1 MPSPTEDHCF
11 LSPSFAISAQL
22 EIALRYEQ
30 AGLAPRALAAYRAAF
45 EASGDTAERAG
56 ILLRVARVH
65 RTANAWEDTLRES
78 REALRLAEHAGADDI
93 AAEAMNV
100 EVGVHLLRGD
110 FRAGEELARR
120 ALVRAISPRV
130 RGMLLQNLGVI
141 AARERDFAAA
151 DRFFSDSV
159 DAFRAANYD
168 LGLAIAL
175 NNASAAARD
184 AGSADRALAFAHEA
198 TELGRRI
205 DAIDVVV
212 LAVENQAHALML
224 LGRYDEA
231 EMALGES
238 LGHFAVTGNALRQA
252 ECLEIMGALH
262 ESRNENREY
271 ALRCYRRATD
281 LAQSVGDR
289 VLVERLAA
297 HMARLGVALAPV

>member
-1 MPSPTEDHCF
+1 MPSPTDDRC
-11 LSPSFAISAQL
+11 LISPAFAISAQL

-45 EASGDTAERAG
+45 DASRDTAERAG
-56 ILLRVARVH
+56 ILLRLARVH

-78 REALRLAEHAGADDI
+78 REALRLAEEAGADDI

-110 FRAGEELARR
+110 FRTGEELANR
-120 ALVRAISPRV
+120 ALARAGSPRV

-141 AARERDFAAA
+141 AARERDFPAA
-151 DRFFSDSV
+151 DHFFSESV
-159 DAFRAANYD
+159 DAFRAASYD

-184 AGSADRALAFAHEA
+184 AGAADRALTFAREA
-198 TELGRRI
+198 AELGRRI
-205 DAIDVVV
+205 DAIDVLV

-231 EMALGES
+231 ETALGES

-262 ESRNENREY
+262 ECRSEYREY
-271 ALRCYRRATD
+271 ALRCYRRASD

-289 VLVERLAA
+289 VLVERLSARIERVAA
-297 HMARLGVALAPV
+297 NV